1 MAMNESFLSRCTEV
15 SAILK
20 ALAHPDRLKLL
31 CLLVEKERTVGEIVE
46 ACGSS
51 QSQISQFLSRM
62 KLEGLVAS
70 QREGQQVYY
79 RIADPQVRKLIR
91 SLKEIYCR

>member
-1 MAMNESFLSRCTEV
+1 MKTTEALLSKCSEV
-15 SAILK
+15 SQTLK
-20 ALAHPDRLKLL
+20 VLAHPDRLKLL
-31 CLLVEKERTVGEIVE
+31 CLLSEGERTVGEIVE
-46 ACGSS
+46 ECGSS

-70 QREGQQVYY
+70 EREGQQVVY

-91 SLKEIYCR
+91 ALKEVYSK